1 MSSFKGKRLP
11 AISDATMLEKFAL
24 DLWGAQHP
32 GSKSTLYGR
41 NGQGQNGVDVVVRS
55 GDRLIGLQCKA
66 VGKLDQLTVEA
77 EVDRA
82 KRFTPSISDLVVVT
96 TAPHDAKL
104 VSYAEALT
112 RQHKQSNL
120 FSVSYHGWD
129 DVLRILENHQWVAH
143 KHFPEFFSTTDKGTA
158 PLPLTFRLPLDREL
172 NIMLSDEELA
182 LFCSE
187 ASWALKNDPGA
198 VFAVDHVDEQRAIA
212 MIAEI
217 EAVEVPDTEARK
229 ARSGLREYLARLSP
243 KMRRAEAAARLLLTD
258 EVLRSPWLIGGC
270 WPETA
275 ATMRRLMPQVIEGA
289 TSHPDRL
296 PLKIGVPAHPKLVGY
311 IDIDVEDR
319 PAFED
324 MCKTYN
330 PHYFIGGVHDLGPAL
345 GVKYALPAGIAALVF
360 YSAAHGVPVEE
371 LQRDNT
377 SHIYFWGLYAA

>member
-1 MSSFKGKRLP
+1 MF
-11 AISDATMLEKFAL
+11 EKFAL

-66 VGKLDQLTVEA
+66 VEKLDQITIEA
-77 EVDRA
+77 EVVRA
-82 KRFTPSISDLVVVT
+82 KKFTPSISDLVLVT

-104 VSYAEALT
+104 VSYAETLT

-129 DVLRILENHQWVAH
+129 DLLRILEDHQWVAH
-143 KHFPEFFSTTDKGTA
+143 KHFPEFFSTTDNGTA
-158 PLPLTFRLPLDREL
+158 PLPPALRLPLDREL

-187 ASWALKNDPGA
+187 ASWELKNDPNT
-198 VFAVDHVDEQRAIA
+198 VFAVDYVEEQRAIA
-212 MIAEI
+212 MVAEI
-217 EAVEVPDTEARK
+217 EAMEVLDAEARK
-229 ARSGLREYLARLSP
+229 GRSWLREYLAHHSP
-243 KMRRAEAAARLLLTD
+243 KIRRAEVAARLLLTD
-258 EVLRSPWLIGGC
+258 EVLRSPWLIGGR

-275 ATMRRLMPQVIEGA
+275 ATMRRLMPQVIAGA
-289 TSHPDRL
+289 ISLPDCVL
-296 PLKIGVPAHPKLVGY
+296 LKIKSPAHPNLVGY
-311 IDIDVEDR
+311 INIDVEDR

-324 MCKTYN
+324 LFKTYN
-330 PHYFIGGVHDLGPAL
+330 PLTFSGGVHDLGSAL
-345 GVKYALPAGIAALVF
+345 GLKYALPAGIAALLG
-360 YSAAHGVPVEE
+360 YSAVQGVPVEE

-377 SHIYFWGLYAA
+377 SNIYFWGLYAA

>member
-11 AISDATMLEKFAL
+11 AISDATMFEKFAL

-66 VGKLDQLTVEA
+66 VGKLDQITVEA

-104 VSYAEALT
+104 VSYAETLT
-112 RQHKQSNL
+112 KQHKQSNL

-129 DVLRILENHQWVAH
+129 DLLRILEDHQWVAH

-158 PLPLTFRLPLDREL
+158 PLPPALRLPLDREL
-172 NIMLSDEELA
+172 NILLSDEELA

-187 ASWALKNDPGA
+187 ASWELKSDPSA

-212 MIAEI
+212 MVAEI
-217 EAVEVPDTEARK
+217 EAGEVLDAEARK

-243 KMRRAEAAARLLLTD
+243 KMRKAEVAARLLLTD

-275 ATMRRLMPQVIEGA
+275 ATMRRLMPQVIAGA
-289 TSHPDRL
+289 ISHPDRL
-296 PLKIGVPAHPKLVGY
+296 PLKIGVPAHPNLVGY

-324 MCKTYN
+324 QCKTYN
-330 PHYFIGGVHDLGPAL
+330 PHYFIGGVHDLGSAL
-345 GVKYALPAGIAALVF
+345 GLKYALPAGIAALVV
-360 YSAAHGVPVEE
+360 YSAVHGVPVEE

-377 SHIYFWGLYAA
+377 SSIYLWGLYAA

>member
-1 MSSFKGKRLP
+1 MF
-11 AISDATMLEKFAL
+11 EKFAL

-32 GSKSTLYGR
+32 GSNSTLYGR

-66 VGKLDQLTVEA
+66 VGKLDQITIQT
-77 EVDRA
+77 EVNRA

-104 VSYAEALT
+104 VSYAETLT
-112 RQHKQSNL
+112 RQHKQTNL

-129 DVLRILENHQWVAH
+129 DLLRILEDHQSVAL
-143 KHFPEFFSTTDKGTA
+143 KYFPEFFSTTDKGTA
-158 PLPLTFRLPLDREL
+158 SLTRALRLPLDREL

-187 ASWALKNDPGA
+187 ASWELKNDPSA
-198 VFAVDHVDEQRAIA
+198 VFAIDHVDEQRAIT
-212 MIAEI
+212 MVAEI
-217 EAVEVPDTEARK
+217 EAVEVLSAEART
-229 ARSGLREYLARLSP
+229 ARSELREYLAHLAP
-243 KMRRAEAAARLLLTD
+243 KTRRAEVAARLLLTD
-258 EVLRSPWLIGGC
+258 DALRSPWLVGGC

-275 ATMRRLMPQVIEGA
+275 ATMRRLMPQVIAGA
-289 TSHPDRL
+289 TAHPDRL
-296 PLKIGVPAHPKLVGY
+296 PLKIGLPAHPKLVGY

-324 MCKTYN
+324 QCKTYN
-330 PHYFIGGVHDLGPAL
+330 PRYFIGGVHDLGSAL
-345 GVKYALPAGIAALVF
+345 GLKYALPAGIAALVA
-360 YSAAHGVPVEE
+360 YSAFHGVPVEE

-377 SHIYFWGLYAA
+377 SSIYFWGLYAA